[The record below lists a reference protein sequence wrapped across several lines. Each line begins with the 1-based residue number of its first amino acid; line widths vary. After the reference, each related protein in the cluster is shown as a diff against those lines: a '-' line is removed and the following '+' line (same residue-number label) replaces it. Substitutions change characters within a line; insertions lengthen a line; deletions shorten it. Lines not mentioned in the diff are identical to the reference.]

1 MVDASLAFGILVAI
15 VTIDFVTIKE
25 TPMTADGFEL
35 NAFLPYRLNRAAE
48 FVALRFAA
56 QYKARY
62 QLTRPEW
69 RTLAPLGST
78 RRPMTATEVG
88 AHSAMHK
95 TKVSRA
101 VAALEERRWLTR
113 NENEGDR
120 RLEHLQLTKAG
131 LRAYVELTA
140 LAASYQAELDAL
152 VGAAG
157 MQALTAGLEA
167 IERAIGKV
175 EKRPRREG

>member
-1 MVDASLAFGILVAI
+1 MAD
-15 VTIDFVTIKE
+15 
-25 TPMTADGFEL
+25 DGFEL

-69 RTLAPLGST
+69 RTLAALGSSG
-78 RRPMTATEVG
+78 RPMTATEVG
-88 AHSAMHK
+88 IHSAMHK

-113 NENEGDR
+113 HEHEDDR
-120 RLEHLQLTKAG
+120 RVEHLQLTKAG
-131 LRAYVELTA
+131 IKAYGELTE
-140 LAASYQAELDAL
+140 LAARYQAELNAL
-152 VGAAG
+152 IGPSG
-157 MQALTAGLEA
+157 MQALAAGLDAVEC
-167 IERAIGKV
+167 AIGKAA
-175 EKRPRREG
+175 KHPARET

>member
-1 MVDASLAFGILVAI
+1 VDAGTAFGIIVAI

-25 TPMTADGFEL
+25 TQMAADSFEL
-35 NAFLPYRLNRAAE
+35 SAFLPYRLNRAAE

-69 RTLAPLGST
+69 RTLAALGST
-78 RRPMTATEVG
+78 GRPMTATEVG
-88 AHSAMHK
+88 THSAMHK

-113 NENEGDR
+113 SEDEGDR

-131 LRAYVELTA
+131 AGAYGELTA

-152 VGAAG
+152 IGPTG
-157 MQALTAGLEA
+157 MQALAVGLHA
-167 IERAIGKV
+167 VERAIGKL
-175 EKRPRREG
+175 ERRAARET

>member
-1 MVDASLAFGILVAI
+1 MV
-15 VTIDFVTIKE
+15 
-25 TPMTADGFEL
+25 ADGFEL
-35 NAFLPYRLNRAAE
+35 STFLPYRLNRAAE

-69 RTLAPLGST
+69 RTLAALGST
-78 RRPMTATEVG
+78 GRPMTATEVG

-113 NENEGDR
+113 SEDEGDR
-120 RLEHLQLTKAG
+120 RLEHLALTKAG
-131 LRAYVELTA
+131 GRAYRELTE
-140 LAASYQAELDAL
+140 LAASYQAELDRL
-152 VGAAG
+152 IGPAG
-157 MQALTAGLEA
+157 MQALAAGLEA
-167 IERAIGKV
+167 VERAMGKV
-175 EKRPRREG
+175 EKRAAAPA

>member
-1 MVDASLAFGILVAI
+1 MA
-15 VTIDFVTIKE
+15 
-25 TPMTADGFEL
+25 ADGFEL

-69 RTLAPLGST
+69 RTLAALGST
-78 RRPMTATEVG
+78 SRPMTATEVG

-101 VAALEERRWLTR
+101 VAALEQRRWLTR
-113 NENEGDR
+113 TPDEADR
-120 RLEHLQLTKAG
+120 RTEGLRLTGAGLAAYREMVPLARAFEARLLAALSDVDRKAALQLITQ
-131 LRAYVELTA
+131 
-140 LAASYQAELDAL
+140 LAAASQ
-152 VGAAG
+152 
-157 MQALTAGLEA
+157 TTT
-167 IERAIGKV
+167 R
-175 EKRPRREG
+175 

>member
-1 MVDASLAFGILVAI
+1 MA
-15 VTIDFVTIKE
+15 T
-25 TPMTADGFEL
+25 DGFEL

-69 RTLAPLGST
+69 RTLAALGST
-78 RRPMTATEVG
+78 GRPMTATEVG

-101 VAALEERRWLTR
+101 VAALEKRRWLTR
-113 NENEGDR
+113 REREDDR
-120 RLEHLQLTKAG
+120 RVEHLALTKTG
-131 LRAYVELTA
+131 IRAYGELTE
-140 LAASYQAELDAL
+140 LAARYQAELNAL
-152 VGAAG
+152 IGPAE
-157 MQALTAGLEA
+157 MQALAAGLEA
-167 IERAIGKV
+167 VERAIV
-175 EKRPRREG
+175 RIEKPDNARG